1 MITKR
6 TINELFEWK
15 ELVFGEWITRFGCGD
30 NIFHRYT
37 QVTETRYG
45 IGQWTSTVKVLSS

>member
-45 IGQWTSTVKVLSS
+45 IGQ